1 MNYPNLFSPIQVG
14 SLVFKNRIIFPPI
27 STNFASVTGE
37 LTPEFIHHYARRAKG
52 GAAMITLENM
62 CIQYPDARHG
72 ATQPRIDD
80 DAFIPGLSRLAYEI
94 HKYGSLAFMEL
105 THPGAFSSLKLSGG
119 KTPIA
124 PSAVDIRPDGV
135 IPDEMDEEEI
145 HNVAEMFAQAA
156 LRAKKAHYDGV
167 EIEAAHGLLVNQFL
181 SPLSNKRKDRFGGSL
196 ENRVLFSKMII
207 DRIKELC
214 GINFTVS
221 ARIGVKDFKE
231 GGITTEEGAQIAKLY
246 EEMGYAAV
254 HADVGFGAI
263 EKRLEPMQYPE
274 AWRSYM
280 SEDLKKAGVNIP
292 VVAVGMIRNPSR
304 AENILETGSADL
316 IGLGRALIAD
326 PDWPVKAQMGL
337 AKEIKR
343 CIGCSEC
350 IKARHEEGT
359 ALRCGVN
366 PNVGRLEPDEIL
378 VPAVKRKRIL
388 VIGAGP
394 AGLEAAIALK
404 TRGHD
409 VIVWEKEN
417 HIGGALALG
426 AVPPGKE
433 KINWLIEYYEYKIWQ
448 LNIPVFL
455 KRKATVETIKQL
467 KPDSV
472 IIAKGA
478 NYSSPPIKGIT
489 QPNVLPFS
497 DILNKKKLIK
507 EKKVV
512 VGGGGLVGCETALY
526 LRQMGGNEVTIV
538 EMLPEVAT
546 GMEPISREYLLHELK
561 ETGVKIKISS
571 PVKEINGQYVLAG
584 LDENTERLPADYF
597 IVAFGG
603 RPDNALY
610 LTIKKY
616 FETYQIGDA
625 SKVGKIID
633 SVQAGFAIG
642 KSI

>member
-1 MNYPNLFSPIQVG
+1 MNYPLLSSPLRVG
-14 SLVFKNRIIFPPI
+14 SLVFKNRIVFPPI

-37 LTPEFIHHYARRAKG
+37 LTPEFIYHYARRARG

-94 HKYGSLAFMEL
+94 HKFGSLAFMEL
-105 THPGAFSSLKLSGG
+105 THPGAFSDLQLSGN

-124 PSAVDIRPDGV
+124 PSSINIRPDGV
-135 IPDEMDEEEI
+135 IPEEMDEEKI
-145 HNVAEMFAQAA
+145 AASVEMFAQAA
-156 LRAKKAHYDGV
+156 LRAKKAHFDGV
-167 EIEAAHGLLVNQFL
+167 EIEAAHGLLVDQFL
-181 SPLSNKRKDRFGGSL
+181 SPLSNKRDDLFGGSL
-196 ENRVLFSKMII
+196 ENRVRFSKMII
-207 DRIKELC
+207 DRIKQLC
-214 GINFTVS
+214 GMNYTVT
-221 ARIGVKDFKE
+221 ARIGVVDFKE
-231 GGITTEEGAQIAKLY
+231 GGISIEEGAKIAKLY

-254 HADVGFGAI
+254 HADVGFGAK

-274 AWRSYM
+274 AWRSYL
-280 SEDLKKAGVNIP
+280 SEELKKAGVKIP

-304 AENILETGSADL
+304 AENILESGGADL

-337 AKEIKR
+337 EKEIKR

-359 ALRCGVN
+359 AIRCGVN

-378 VPAVKRKRIL
+378 IPAVKKKKIL

-394 AGLEAAIALK
+394 AGMEAAIALK

-409 VIVWEKEN
+409 VTVWEKEN
-417 HIGGALALG
+417 RIGGALALG
-426 AVPPGKE
+426 AIPPGKD
-433 KINWLIEYYEYKIWQ
+433 KINWLIEFYEYKI
-448 LNIPVFL
+448 
-455 KRKATVETIKQL
+455 KQL
-467 KPDSV
+467 KIPVVFNKTATAETIEKFNPDSV

-478 NYSSPPIKGIT
+478 NYLPPPIKGIE
-489 QPNVLPFS
+489 QPNVLSFNEV
-497 DILNKKKLIK
+497 LNGKKKIK
-507 EKKVV
+507 HKNIVI
-512 VGGGGLVGCETALY
+512 GGGGLVGCETALY
-526 LRQMGGNEVTIV
+526 LRQMGNEVTVV
-538 EMLPEVAT
+538 EMLPEVAS
-546 GMEPISREYLLHELK
+546 GMEPISREYLLHEMK
-561 ETGVKIKISS
+561 EIGVDIKTSS
-571 PVKEINGQYVLAG
+571 PVQEINGQYVLAG
-584 LDENTERLPADYF
+584 LNEKAERLPADYF

-603 RPDNALY
+603 RPDNSLY
-610 LTIKKY
+610 LNIKKY
-616 FETYQIGDA
+616 FETYQIGDV

-642 KSI
+642 KTI